1 MPMTQEP
8 NIEEI
13 RVDQLRDKV
22 RALREQGMR
31 LVQIS
36 ATLLPDEVE
45 LTYSFDLNDRLSN
58 LRLFLPVED
67 LVLPSISEIYGCAVL
82 YENEIHDLFNV
93 RVEGMTVDF
102 KGNLYKTSV
111 KYPFG
116 STKSPCANPPCADP
130 QPEPAAN
137 P

>member
-1 MPMTQEP
+1 MTEEP
-8 NIEEI
+8 NIEAI
-13 RVDQLRDKV
+13 RVDQLCDKV

-36 ATLLPDEVE
+36 ATLLPDDVE
-45 LTYSFDLNDRLSN
+45 LTYSFDLNDCLSN
-58 LRLFLPVED
+58 LRVLVPAVGG
-67 LVLPSISEIYGCAVL
+67 VLPSISGIFGCAVL

-116 STKSPCANPPCADP
+116 STKTPCATPPCADP
-130 QPEPAAN
+130 EPAPAAN

>member
-1 MPMTQEP
+1 MTEEP
-8 NIEEI
+8 NIEAI
-13 RVDQLRDKV
+13 RVDQLCDKV

-45 LTYSFDLNDRLSN
+45 LTYSFDLNDCLSN
-58 LRLFLPVED
+58 LRVLVPAVGG
-67 LVLPSISEIYGCAVL
+67 VLPSISGIFGCAVL

-116 STKSPCANPPCADP
+116 STKSPCATPPCADP
-130 QPEPAAN
+130 EPAPAAN